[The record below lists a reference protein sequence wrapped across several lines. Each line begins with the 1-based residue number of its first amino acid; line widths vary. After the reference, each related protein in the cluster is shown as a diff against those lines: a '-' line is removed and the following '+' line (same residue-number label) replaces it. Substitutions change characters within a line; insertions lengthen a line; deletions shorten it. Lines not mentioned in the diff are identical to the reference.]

1 MEELQ
6 NALTDKSL
14 TISTL
19 PEKGRCLFTAR
30 HFSPGE
36 VILTDSPYVCVPNK
50 NKESPEP
57 KCEWCFSSA
66 DLKKCS
72 ACHVVW
78 YCSSKCQK
86 SDWKM
91 HSVEC
96 SALKKVDKER
106 LKSLTQSIR
115 LMVRLCIRFKLQ
127 NQKILPNTATE
138 NYKLVEALVS
148 HISEVDENQLILY
161 AQMANLVNLILQW
174 PDSDI
179 NIKQIAENFSKLA
192 CNAHTICDS
201 ELRPLGTGLFPVIAI
216 INHSCLPNAVLVFEG
231 RVAVVRAMQH
241 IPKGTEVT
249 ISYIETAGSTIT
261 RRKALKEQY
270 FFTCAC
276 DRCIK
281 LGQPDDIR
289 ESAILEGYRC
299 KADQCSGF
307 LLRDPDDKGFICQK
321 CGLLRSKEEISN
333 ITNEVKRI
341 SERASQSLS
350 PGHKAEAVEA
360 YKMIEQLQ
368 LTLCHPFSINIMRTR
383 ESLLKISM
391 ELQDWKEALSYSRLI
406 IPVYEWV
413 YPSCHPLIGLQ
424 YYMSGKLEWLL
435 GETEKAVMSF
445 TKALDVL
452 RLTHGT
458 KTRFVMELLDKLD
471 EARAEASYMLRSPDD
486 D

>member
-1 MEELQ
+1 MYPLLLNTCVVCSPLFFAAGQNSSLFAYIVLKMEELQ

-19 PEKGRCLFTAR
+19 PEKGRCLLTAR
-30 HFSPGE
+30 DFSPGE
-36 VILTDSPYVCVPNK
+36 VILSDSPYVCVPNK

-86 SDWKM
+86 LDWKM

-106 LKSLTQSIR
+106 LKSLTPSIR
-115 LMVRLCIRFKLQ
+115 LMVRLCIRLKLE
-127 NQKILPNTATE
+127 NQKINLGMNMNLPFTFDLITE
-138 NYKLVEALVS
+138 RN
-148 HISEVDENQLILY
+148 ISEVDENQLILY

-174 PDSDI
+174 SDSDI

-241 IPKGTEVT
+241 IPKGTE
-249 ISYIETAGSTIT
+249 
-261 RRKALKEQY
+261 
-270 FFTCAC
+270 
-276 DRCIK
+276 
-281 LGQPDDIR
+281 GQPDDIR

-299 KADQCSGF
+299 KADKCSGF
-307 LLRDPDDKGFICQK
+307 LLRDPDDKGFICQQ

-350 PGHKAEAVEA
+350 SGYKAEA

-368 LTLCHPFSINIMRTR
+368 QKLCHPFSINILRTR
-383 ESLLKISM
+383 ESLLKILM

-406 IPVYEWV
+406 ILVYEWV

-435 GETEKAVMSF
+435 GETENAVRSF

-452 RLTHGT
+452 RFTHGT
-458 KTRFVMELLDKLD
+458 KTPFVMELMGKLD
-471 EARAEASYMLRSPDD
+471 EARAEASYRLRSPDD
-486 D
+486 N